1 MDQHAHLNPP
11 AILEAIQ
18 QDTLALGFTMA
29 SDPLTGSLL
38 RTLAA
43 SKRASRFLEIGTGTG
58 LSAAWILDGMDGEST
73 LLTVDRDSAT
83 SAIAQK
89 HLGDDA
95 RLTLKTMDGIA
106 FLESL
111 HGLSFDFI
119 FADTW
124 PGKFD
129 RLDLALNLVKIGGF
143 YIVDDM
149 LPQPNWPPDH
159 QAKVTALLDTFDHL
173 QNFRVTKMAWATG
186 IVILVKQS

>member
-1 MDQHAHLNPP
+1 MDQYQNLNQPP
-11 AILEAIQ
+11 SLEAIQ

-43 SKRASRFLEIGTGTG
+43 SKRASRFLELGTGTG
-58 LSAAWILDGMDGEST
+58 LSTAWILDGMDGEST
-73 LLTVDRDSAT
+73 LLTVDNDSALT
-83 SAIAQK
+83 AIAQK
-89 HLGDDA
+89 HLADDV
-95 RLTLKTMDGIA
+95 RLTIHTMDGIA
-106 FLESL
+106 LLESL
-111 HGLSFDFI
+111 QGEQFDFI

-149 LPQPNWPPDH
+149 LPQPNWPPEH
-159 QAKVTALLDTFDHL
+159 LAKVMALLDTFDHL
-173 QNFRVTKMAWATG
+173 ENFRVTKMAWASG
-186 IVILVKQS
+186 LVLLVRTA